1 VIDAILDVIFSF
13 STPRTIINLSKTCR
27 AARPIV
33 ASYFRTAY
41 KPERLL
47 QRFLPDPAIMRAF
60 RTLQT
65 GTGLTIFG
73 KAAYNFL
80 ARASPTGIDT
90 TAMKSLYV
98 DHPYASAVNDF
109 FTGAGYDVETREHE
123 LVFLK
128 TGEDDRIINKI
139 VLHVGQPD
147 SFEFVDKPQ
156 ILLIGTCY
164 VAAQVSRYYK
174 PLMSTYLFLHRLYR
188 RHYIR
193 WRIFPF
199 PGSIR

>member
-47 QRFLPDPAIMRAF
+47 QRFLPDPAIMRTF
-60 RTLQT
+60 RTLQAE
-65 GTGLTIFG
+65 TGLTIFG

-80 ARASPTGIDT
+80 ARASPTSIDM
-90 TAMKSLYV
+90 TATMSLYV
-98 DHPYASAVNDF
+98 DHPYAFAVHDF

-174 PLMSTYLFLHRLYR
+174 TLMSRYLFLHRLYR